1 MASTKLPALL
11 TEATLKP
18 AGMSIV
24 QFVLSM
30 LILTLV
36 AAAAGAFFG
45 MQLVSI
51 VKDAQGMEKKDAPSF
66 ADPSFA
72 GTMNVKE
79 LPSIV
84 TNLAGPEHV
93 MIRLQAAILFDAKA
107 IANPDLLASHISDD
121 ILVFLTTVTSS
132 QIEGASGL
140 QHLREDLEDRAKI
153 RSEGR
158 VRELIVETLVVQ

>member
-11 TEATLKP
+11 TEPVLKP
-18 AGMSIV
+18 AGMPV
-24 QFVLSM
+24 MQFVLSL

-45 MQLVSI
+45 MQFVSI
-51 VKDAQGMEKKDAPSF
+51 VKDAQVEKKDAPPL
-66 ADPSFA
+66 ADPAFA

-84 TNLAGPEHV
+84 TNLAGPDHV
-93 MIRLQAAILFDAKA
+93 MIRLQAAILFDAKV
-107 IANPDLLASHISDD
+107 IANPDVLASQISDD
-121 ILVFLTTVTSS
+121 VLAFLTTVSSS

-140 QHLREDLEDRAKI
+140 QHLREDLGDRAKI

-158 VRELIVETLVVQ
+158 VRELIIETLVVQ